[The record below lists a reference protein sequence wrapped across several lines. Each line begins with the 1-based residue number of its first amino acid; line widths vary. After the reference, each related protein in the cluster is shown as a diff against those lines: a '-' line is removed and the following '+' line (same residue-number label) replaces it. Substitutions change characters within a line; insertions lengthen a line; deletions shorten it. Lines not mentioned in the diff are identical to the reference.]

1 MWYMVDRVRLI
12 RWCGCGVARH
22 KLRLCTL
29 YAHVHFDGE
38 RDFFDTNAI
47 ADSKKLD
54 DIESGEYSNTAAAGK
69 NHTNADLKKFDIVWA
84 NHDGHSAGSTT
95 FSHSTDDL
103 LSCIDFFWRS
113 ISLTTI
119 QYMSLTSAIER
130 ITYAVLSSNDIDAN
144 RDIIHPVPIHFAKD
158 ASTDAGSIPDA
169 RKSFVFAKLS
179 LAIAV
184 RFDKST
190 ELDVVHD
197 VGENKRDSSARVED
211 IFMQSVALA
220 WIMVNV
226 GEAASVLYVKSAT
239 WRVLVSLEPVQV
251 RQKDFEGYRK
261 IVQTVDEHVAP

>member
-1 MWYMVDRVRLI
+1 MRVESIRIRL
-12 RWCGCGVARH
+12 
-22 KLRLCTL
+22 L
-29 YAHVHFDGE
+29 
-38 RDFFDTNAI
+38 
-47 ADSKKLD
+47 
-54 DIESGEYSNTAAAGK
+54 
-69 NHTNADLKKFDIVWA
+69 KFDIVWA

-158 ASTDAGSIPDA
+158 ASSPRLI
-169 RKSFVFAKLS
+169 L
-179 LAIAV
+179 